1 MPKKPVLSRAPL
13 LDAHFAPLPLKAVT
27 PRGQLAKR
35 LKAASQWLSGLDW
48 EDEQLGGLAA
58 LAILTGDTPLLD
70 QAKARVERLL
80 ATQRTDGAFDPEKGL
95 AAHAGLLRGM
105 TAWYEATADKR
116 VLVYLLR
123 QLQYVFRQADKLFAE
138 LTDAA
143 LTGEYA
149 YAALK
154 LYGWTGK
161 SFLLKLLEKLRA
173 LGLDW
178 TGFFHTFPITRSFQK
193 YISPEEMKKGLASAD
208 KETRTYYEKQ
218 RIMADGL
225 ALARGLKTPALL
237 SRYSGS
243 SKEKEAGKVGLEKV
257 LRYHG
262 TAHGLFAAEPSLMG
276 GDPSCGMDGR
286 AVAEAMFSLEQLL
299 CAQGDAV
306 FADAWEKIA
315 LNVLPAME
323 KNGRVH
329 PIQRVNGPF
338 PTENPPAAQLGPWVD
353 AWLKGMTG
361 YAAGLWM
368 AAPGEGLALM
378 GYTTSALRWK
388 VNGTAISIQVEG
400 NYPGNGEVAITLHMK
415 KPVAF
420 PLHLRIPAWA
430 IDPCIQVNGEGGQSA
445 QPGSFFVLD
454 RTWQDGDRIGVS
466 LPMEPR
472 LTRWQH
478 QSAAVEYGPL
488 LMALSVDGEQPLW
501 QVALSA
507 QDRMTVLPSSS
518 DEEEGVKIAAVFKK
532 IPGWTAKGD
541 RPQMPPIQPETQG
554 EALTLH
560 LTPYGETVCRMA
572 QFPLA
577 PED

>member
-13 LDAHFAPLPLKAVT
+13 TDASFAPLPYKAVT

-35 LKAASQWLSGLDW
+35 LKDAARWLSTLDW
-48 EDEQLGGLAA
+48 EDEQLQGLAS
-58 LAILTGDTPLLD
+58 LAFLTGDAPLSD
-70 QAKARVERLL
+70 QVKARVERIL
-80 ATQRTDGAFDPEKGL
+80 ASQRPDGAFDPEKGL

-123 QLQYVFRQADKLFAE
+123 QLQYVFRQADRLFAE
-138 LTDAA
+138 LAGAA

-161 SFLLKLLEKLRA
+161 AFLLKLLEKLRA

-178 TGFFHTFPITRSFQK
+178 TGFFHTFPVTRSFHK
-193 YISPEEMKKGLASAD
+193 HISPEEMKKGLASPD
-208 KETRTYYEKQ
+208 EGTRTYYEKQ

-237 SRYSGS
+237 ARYSGS
-243 SKEKEAGKVGLEKV
+243 SKEKEAGKAGLEKAM
-257 LRYHG
+257 RYHG

-323 KNGRVH
+323 KNGRVL

-338 PTENPPAAQLGPWVD
+338 PMENPPAAQLGPWVD

-368 AAPGEGLALM
+368 AAPEDGLALM
-378 GYTTSALRWK
+378 GYTPSSLRWK
-388 VNGTAISIQVEG
+388 VGGTAVSIQVEG
-400 NYPGNGEVAITLHMK
+400 NYPLDGEVSITFHMK

-430 IDPCIQVNGEGGQSA
+430 MDPCVRVNGEGAQSA
-445 QPGSFFVLD
+445 QPGSFFVMA
-454 RTWQDGDRIGVS
+454 RTFSDGDRIEVS
-466 LPMEPR
+466 LPMAPR

-488 LMALSVDGEQPLW
+488 LMALCVDGEQPLW

-507 QDRMTVLPSSS
+507 SGKMAVLPTSSGEDAS
-518 DEEEGVKIAAVFKK
+518 LKIAAVFKR
-532 IPGWTAKGD
+532 IPGWTAKGE

-554 EALTLH
+554 EALTLT
-560 LTPYGETVCRMA
+560 LTPYGDTVCRMA

-577 PED
+577 PEE